1 MSEPSQGKKEAIM
14 SFTWKRTIKVR
25 VMEAFGVLIVV
36 VATLLANMYVRLGDI
51 AGAQE
56 HLDRVHTLA
65 QEAERLR
72 SAVLDMQTA
81 IAGAALSRDHEMM
94 GRGARADYERA
105 LGASKR
111 MTELERRFAGAAPS
125 AIGTVGTDL
134 ELRYQVGER
143 MVAAYARG
151 RDPGE
156 KAAVEY
162 NAIRVAVLGVIDDGM
177 EDLDRLY
184 AEGSMALSRSTRGLG
199 MTLLGSVAAILLA
212 GVCAAFMLAR
222 QLARPLRLV
231 RESVERLSEGDLTH
245 RADFRDSGELGDLVT
260 RINGLT
266 DQLKNVVT
274 GMIDSAANISSGS
287 RQVARGVDD
296 LSRSA
301 DEQSTRLEGAA
312 TSMQAAGS
320 AARQGAYDAAGMDRL
335 IKEALEAT
343 AAGGG
348 LVNDAAA
355 AMADIE
361 ESGGRIAGTAVVMDE
376 IASRANLLA
385 LKAVVEAAR
394 AGDRDGDFAEV
405 AAEAH
410 ELAQR
415 SAALTK
421 EIKGLIANNLEK
433 VKLGRQLVD
442 QSRET
447 LHRVIT
453 SVGEAAGNVAD
464 VSESSREQSAG
475 LGRINQ
481 AMVRMDEMAR
491 QNALLVDQAAAA
503 TRMMEEEACRLLER
517 IACFRMH
524 RTPPPVATGGR
535 KRRFGFV
542 RRLARNEMI
551 GASAL

>member
-1 MSEPSQGKKEAIM
+1 M

-25 VMEAFGVLIVV
+25 VMEAFGVLIVL
-36 VATLLANMYVRLGDI
+36 AAALLANMYVRLGDI
-51 AGAQE
+51 AGARE
-56 HLDRVHTLA
+56 HLDRVHDLA
-65 QEAERLR
+65 REVERLR
-72 SAVLDMQTA
+72 YAVLDMQNA
-81 IAGAALSRDHEMM
+81 IAGAALSRDREMM
-94 GRGARADYERA
+94 GRGARADYALALAASERLA
-105 LGASKR
+105 
-111 MTELERRFAGAAPS
+111 ELERRFAGGAPS
-125 AIGTVGTDL
+125 AIGAVGTDL
-134 ELRYQVGER
+134 DQMYQAGER
-143 MVAAYARG
+143 LVAAYARG
-151 RDPGE
+151 RDEGE
-156 KAAVEY
+156 KVAAEY
-162 NAIRVAVLGVIDDGM
+162 NAIRVAVLGVVDGGM

-184 AEGSMALSRSTRGLG
+184 AEAAAALSQSTHGFG

-212 GVCAAFMLAR
+212 GVCAALMLAR

-231 RESVERLSEGDLTH
+231 RESVERLSEGDLSH
-245 RADFRDSGELGDLVT
+245 RADFRDSGELGDLVS

-301 DEQSTRLEGAA
+301 EEQSTRLEGAA
-312 TSMQAAGS
+312 TSMQAAGF
-320 AARQGAYDAAGMDRL
+320 AARQGADDAAGMNRL

-348 LVNDAAA
+348 LVDDAAA
-355 AMADIE
+355 AMADID
-361 ESGGRIAGTAVVMDE
+361 ESGERIAGTAVAMDE

-394 AGDRDGDFAEV
+394 AGNRDGDFAEV

-433 VKLGRQLVD
+433 VKIGRQLVD

-447 LHRVIT
+447 LHRVNA
-453 SVGEAAGNVAD
+453 SVSAAAGNVAD
-464 VSESSREQSAG
+464 VSDASREQSAG

-481 AMVRMDEMAR
+481 AIVRMDEMAR

-517 IACFRMH
+517 IACFKMH
-524 RTPPPVATGGR
+524 RSPAPLATGGR
-535 KRRFGFV
+535 KRRFGFA
-542 RRLARNEMI
+542 RRPGRNEMI